1 MELALALRSEAL
13 GVQCTA
19 AVDRRGSPEKRA
31 GGRFSSQAKVR
42 LLKTCG
48 SWYVGIILFVCTAA
62 LIESLRKGKKLRIER
77 KKRKIV
83 QCGVDWLHK
92 VIPFTSFNDLRNL
105 LQALLLTVLM
115 ATFTMAVPM
124 EIAAKVLIN

>member
-48 SWYVGIILFVCTAA
+48 SWYVGIILFVCTAV
-62 LIESLRKGKKLRIER
+62 LICRIFE
-77 KKRKIV
+77 KRKTKI
-83 QCGVDWLHK
+83 
-92 VIPFTSFNDLRNL
+92 
-105 LQALLLTVLM
+105 
-115 ATFTMAVPM
+115 
-124 EIAAKVLIN
+124 

>member
-31 GGRFSSQAKVR
+31 GRFSSQAKVR

-48 SWYVGIILFVCTAA
+48 SWYVGIILFVCTAV
-62 LIESLRKGKKLRIER
+62 LIESLRRGKSSA
-77 KKRKIV
+77 KKEKS
-83 QCGVDWLHK
+83 K
-92 VIPFTSFNDLRNL
+92 KSFS
-105 LQALLLTVLM
+105 VEW
-115 ATFTMAVPM
+115 VG
-124 EIAAKVLIN
+124 